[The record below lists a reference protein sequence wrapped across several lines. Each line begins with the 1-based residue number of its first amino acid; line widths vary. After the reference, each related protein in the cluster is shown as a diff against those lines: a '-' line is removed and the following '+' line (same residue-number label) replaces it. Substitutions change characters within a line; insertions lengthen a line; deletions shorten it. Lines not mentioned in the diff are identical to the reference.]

1 MNELPEIEWRNAE
14 LLSSDWLV
22 KLPDHGERAA
32 YITYRQA
39 LRDWPASSDFP
50 ATRPVLGS

>member
-14 LLSSDWLV
+14 LRSSDWLV

-50 ATRPVLGS
+50 ATRPVLGT